1 MARTTGLRA
10 QLFHAY
16 HVHAY
21 RVGLIAALCG
31 VSGCGGY
38 VWVKKSDLDK
48 PPKIVVDS
56 AQIVALRQ
64 QLADLQAQSRA
75 DSVRYAAALAAAVR
89 PTGVP
94 DSVLKARDAD
104 IAALK
109 DQLAKAQ
116 AELDRIKRRLA
127 TPRS

>member
-1 MARTTGLRA
+1 MIGLS
-10 QLFHAY
+10 L
-16 HVHAY
+16 
-21 RVGLIAALCG
+21 ALAG

-48 PPKIVVDS
+48 PPKVIVDS
-56 AQIVALRQ
+56 AQVLALRQ
-64 QLADLQAQSRA
+64 QLADLEASRRA
-75 DSVRYAAALAAAVR
+75 DSVKYATALAAATR
-89 PTGVP
+89 PIGVP

-109 DQLAKAQ
+109 DQLTKVQ